1 MRKEKQFFYESTND
15 TLACV
20 IFVKFESRAAASVLH
35 EKEREKEKDQRKLR
49 AELKLHY
56 IDINIYKGG
65 RTFSYLRLYR
75 TYVINTLRKYDE
87 WDFYA

>member
-1 MRKEKQFFYESTND
+1 MEEVCFKNCTKKLRGQRKEKQFFCESMNN

-35 EKEREKEKDQRKLR
+35 EREREKEKDQRKLR

-65 RTFSYLRLYR
+65 RTF
-75 TYVINTLRKYDE
+75 
-87 WDFYA
+87 